1 MPSYSL
7 TLLPFAEL
15 TPAGLIGPVF
25 AAVDSV
31 AGVGLVT
38 AFIAGFVSFLSPCV
52 LPIVPG
58 YLSAVSGCRS
68 MSSTMRAGRRS
79 SRPA

>member
-1 MPSYSL
+1 MS
-7 TLLPFAEL
+7 
-15 TPAGLIGPVF
+15 PVL

-58 YLSAVSGCRS
+58 YLSAVSGVS
-68 MSSTMRAGRRS
+68 VNELDDAGWKKVLTPS
-79 SRPA
+79 LI